1 MIDATRRRFRF
12 VVFDWDGTLADSA
25 ALIAGSIQAACRDV
39 GLPVPTEAT
48 ARYVIGLGADDM
60 LRHIAPGAS
69 AERWREL
76 TERYRFHFLAGDDAI
91 PLFAG
96 AAELLAELDRAG
108 ALLGVAT
115 GKSRRGL
122 ERAFRQQPIGHHFV
136 ATRCADEGF
145 PKPHPD
151 MLLYLMDRM
160 GVTPEETVMIGDTTH
175 DIQLAHNAGV
185 AAVAVAY
192 GAHPPEGLAELK
204 PAAVVPTIAALRDWL
219 RARV

>member
-1 MIDATRRRFRF
+1 MNDSQNQRFRF

-39 GLPVPTEAT
+39 GLPVPTET
-48 ARYVIGLGADDM
+48 MARYVIGLGADDM

-69 AERWREL
+69 AECWRDL
-76 TERYRFHFLAGDDAI
+76 TERYRVHFLAGDDAI
-91 PLFAG
+91 PLFPG
-96 AAELLAELDRAG
+96 VPELLAELEQAG

-122 ERAFRQQPIGHHFV
+122 ERAFRQQPIGHHFA

-151 MLLYLMDRM
+151 MLLHLM
-160 GVTPEETVMIGDTTH
+160 
-175 DIQLAHNAGV
+175 A
-185 AAVAVAY
+185 
-192 GAHPPEGLAELK
+192 
-204 PAAVVPTIAALRDWL
+204 
-219 RARV
+219 